1 MKVLFFDGYC
11 SMCNSVVDWGMRHD
25 HKRQMQFAS
34 LQGNTAYQKLPQSYL
49 SLIETVVY
57 LREDEIY
64 ERSDAILFFLK
75 DLGRPWSWFLIFRII
90 PKPLRDLIYNLVA
103 KNRYLL
109 FKKREACRVP
119 TEAERERLLD

>member
-1 MKVLFFDGYC
+1 
-11 SMCNSVVDWGMRHD
+11 MCNGLVDLGMRLD
-25 HKRQMQFAS
+25 QKKQIKFAS

-57 LREDEIY
+57 LRDEDIH

-75 DLGRPWSWFLIFRII
+75 DLGGWPSLFWILRFIPVFVRDFFYRI
-90 PKPLRDLIYNLVA
+90 VA
-103 KNRYLL
+103 RNRYFF
-109 FKKREACRVP
+109 FKKRDFCRLP